1 MVGVCEIIPAAKIT
15 GLLIFLL
22 GAVMLFSK
30 KSTVMKF
37 SVSSV
42 HVNAKFGYILLL
54 LGLLMIGCN
63 EISEV
68 ISGLM
73 K

>member
-15 GLLIFLL
+15 GLLIFIL

-30 KSTVMKF
+30 RPTIMKF
-37 SVSSV
+37 SVSSI

-63 EISEV
+63 EVSE
-68 ISGLM
+68 IIGNLL